1 MPTTPNINKILAKES
16 VSSGY
21 GAPMGAR
28 NIVEKSSLPLLL
40 QRVDL
45 VDGDYSKDGTYWGS
59 GGEPLWCA
67 FNQEDDNHA
76 PAMGTRVYVRAL
88 NWNVAAQR
96 VRDIVG
102 EDTKIEQPKPSKE
115 DVDFLRGVIES
126 YDKGEANKDML
137 DFAAS
142 VAARAGLE
150 SELEDLLRCG
160 VDPNA
165 QNGAGDTLLM
175 IAAKAGSREC
185 AQVLLRFGADPHAKM
200 EPVRTHPESPGKL
213 ATWRSRKSSKISCEG
228 RRSFRAVF
236 TDTRAR
242 MRAILMTTF
251 SAIRNDP
258 VPAWRKTWV
267 HIF

>member
-76 PAMGTRVYVRAL
+76 PAMGTRVYVRAP

-96 VRDIVG
+96 ARDIVG
-102 EDTKIEQPKPSKE
+102 KDVEIERQRPNEEDA
-115 DVDFLRGVIES
+115 DFLRKVIDS
-126 YDKGEANKDML
+126 YDKGEAKKDML

-165 QNGAGDTLLM
+165 QNGAGDTLLI
-175 IAAKAGSREC
+175 IAAKAGSKEC
-185 AQVLLRFGADPHAKM
+185 AQVLLRFGADPHAKNGA
-200 EPVRTHPESPGKL
+200 GKDASGVAREVGDL
-213 ATWRSRKSSKISCEG
+213 EIAQVIEDFV
-228 RRSFRAVF
+228 RRSEKLSSGLYGHEGEDEGDFDDDVQR
-236 TDTRAR
+236 D
-242 MRAILMTTF
+242 
-251 SAIRNDP
+251 SQ
-258 VPAWRKTWV
+258 
-267 HIF
+267 